1 MDLVSLSDD
10 AVTAAA
16 AIAVRRQQDRNTAE
30 RKSTPSHQAVQ
41 DATEWP
47 DERVAAAIKELSD
60 SGVMVKTHSGEDSL
74 WTSQAFLSS
83 VTPDPRYIAARAR
96 FKQTA
101 ASST

>member
-41 DATEWP
+41 DAT
-47 DERVAAAIKELSD
+47 AAGRQRS
-60 SGVMVKTHSGEDSL
+60 T
-74 WTSQAFLSS
+74 
-83 VTPDPRYIAARAR
+83 RA
-96 FKQTA
+96 
-101 ASST
+101 